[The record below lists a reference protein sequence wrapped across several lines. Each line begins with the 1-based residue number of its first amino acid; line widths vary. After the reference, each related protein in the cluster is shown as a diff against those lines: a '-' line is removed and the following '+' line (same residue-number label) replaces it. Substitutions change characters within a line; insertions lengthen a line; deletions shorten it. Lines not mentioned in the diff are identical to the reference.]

1 MGFGGKVD
9 NGARLVL
16 LEQLL
21 PQAGVADIA
30 LNKHMARI
38 LGQRGQ
44 VGQVARVGELVEVDD
59 RLIMV
64 GQPVEYEI
72 GANEARA
79 AGDQNHVLS
88 LVFIG

>member
-1 MGFGGKVD
+1 
-9 NGARLVL
+9 
-16 LEQLL
+16 
-21 PQAGVADIA
+21 
-30 LNKHMARI
+30 
-38 LGQRGQ
+38 
-44 VGQVARVGELVEVDD
+44 
-59 RLIMV
+59 MV